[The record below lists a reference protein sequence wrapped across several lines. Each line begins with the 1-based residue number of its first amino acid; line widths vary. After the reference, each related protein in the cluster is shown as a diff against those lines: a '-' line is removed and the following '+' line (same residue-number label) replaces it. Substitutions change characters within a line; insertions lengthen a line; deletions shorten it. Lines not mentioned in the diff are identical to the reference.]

1 MLKRLLLKILTVMTL
16 QVRLNEDLSNKVA
29 FLKKN
34 DVNIC
39 VAVRKYLEFLYGEV
53 EYNSKLQGKLK
64 FLDYQDNYVFNQNDE
79 VL

>member
-1 MLKRLLLKILTVMTL
+1 MLKRLLLKILSVMTL

-34 DVNIC
+34 DLNIC

-64 FLDYQDNYVFNQNDE
+64 FLHYQDNYVFNQNDE